1 MHSKIDQQGPEWS
14 SRRQR
19 SEDGLGSLVC
29 RLVRS
34 LFREGLELKA
44 IAPTLILAGQ
54 VQVRNQFYDF
64 RPRHSPAEF
73 AKFLASDT
81 EKLARVIRTVCQS
94 EQLVSMA
101 NPGPKWPTP
110 IGTAGPLDRVAQ
122 IAEHKYCRP
131 EARPFRLG
139 FPRKVPVFPIC
150 PPAAR

>member
-1 MHSKIDQQGPEWS
+1 MHSKIDQRGPEWS

-19 SEDGLGSLVC
+19 SEDGLGSLLC

-54 VQVRNQFYDF
+54 VQVRNQFGDL

-81 EKLARVIRTVCQS
+81 EKWARVIRT
-94 EQLVSMA
+94 A
-101 NPGPKWPTP
+101 NIK
-110 IGTAGPLDRVAQ
+110 
-122 IAEHKYCRP
+122 P
-131 EARPFRLG
+131 E
-139 FPRKVPVFPIC
+139 
-150 PPAAR
+150 